1 MKRLARGFAQFL
13 VRGRVV
19 DLAVAFVIGGAAG
32 SFITSFVNNVF
43 SPLLTAIFGQHEF
56 TSAAIVLN
64 HSSIAY
70 GKFIDSSISFLLIA
84 IAVYFFV
91 IVPSNR
97 LAVNGLLSG
106 ISNPTLRKCPECAS
120 EIPKS
125 ARRCMYCA
133 QVVTQDPAPPSALQ

>member
-32 SFITSFVNNVF
+32 SLITSFVNNIF

-56 TSAAIVLN
+56 ERATVVLN
-64 HSSIAY
+64 HSAIGY
-70 GKFIDSSISFLLIA
+70 GKFVDSSISFLLIA

-91 IVPSNR
+91 VVPSNR
-97 LAVNGLLSG
+97 LALNGILSG
-106 ISNPTLRKCPECAS
+106 TSSPTLKKCQECSA
-120 EIPKS
+120 EIPRS
-125 ARRCMYCA
+125 ARRCMYC
-133 QVVTQDPAPPSALQ
+133 TQPITEDPA